1 MTALLAQYQKRAP
14 RYILN
19 TLDNSLIRLS
29 AQTQTPWEENTIIR
43 NVSLTGLAFT
53 CPRDIQPLLGE
64 LIKIQFQVPG
74 AEQMSCF
81 GLITRIEKLDSI
93 QALVAVQF
101 HRLELAHRINLA
113 QGLALKELDSMKDDS
128 DQQTNQQQNKKA
140 KTSQILALLM
150 ATTFFSLSAF
160 VFLYLTNT

>member
-29 AQTQTPWEENTIIR
+29 AEHHAPWEESTLIR

-64 LIKIQFQVPG
+64 LIKIQFEVPG
-74 AEQMSCF
+74 AQQMSCF
-81 GLITRIEKLDSI
+81 GLVTRIEKLDQV
-93 QALVAVQF
+93 QALIAVQF
-101 HRLELAHRINLA
+101 HKLELAHRINLA
-113 QGLALKELDSMKDDS
+113 QGLALRELDLIKEEKQKNEIS
-128 DQQTNQQQNKKA
+128 QTKKA
-140 KTSQILALLM
+140 KTVKIFALAFLSLLFCFSLFALLALM
-150 ATTFFSLSAF
+150 PA
-160 VFLYLTNT
+160 